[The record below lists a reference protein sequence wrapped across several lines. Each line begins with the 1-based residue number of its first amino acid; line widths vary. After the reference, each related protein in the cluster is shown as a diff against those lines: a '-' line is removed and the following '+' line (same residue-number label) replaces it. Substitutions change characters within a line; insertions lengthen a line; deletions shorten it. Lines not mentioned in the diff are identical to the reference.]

1 MDRVAFVA
9 LFNET
14 IAAICLDAEKA
25 LGRELSPDVIIR
37 MYGGGRSGVDVSPE
51 EFLDRAYINI
61 ELFID

>member
-1 MDRVAFVA
+1 MDKAVFAA
-9 LFNET
+9 LFIET
-14 IAAICLDAEKA
+14 VEIICLDAEKLA
-25 LGRELSPDVIIR
+25 IELSPEVIIR